1 MAEPMPILLIP
12 GLLKSPRFYAA
23 QLAPLWRRGLVAIAN
38 HTQDNSIAAIAKRI
52 LADAPRQFA
61 LAGHS
66 MGGYIAFEI
75 MRQAPERVARLALID
90 TSARPDMPEQ
100 TERRQLGMAMAREGR
115 FGKITEMLFPMLV
128 HPNHRMDAALLELV
142 QAMADDCGADAYIR
156 QQTAI
161 IGRANSRTTLAA
173 IRCPTLVLVG
183 DKDQLTPPTLA
194 EEIAAGI
201 PGARLVTI
209 VGAGHLP
216 ALEQPDATNRALME
230 WLKA

>member
-12 GLLKSPRFYAA
+12 GLLESPRFYAA

-38 HTQDNSIAAIAKRI
+38 HTQDDSIAAIAKRI
-52 LADAPRQFA
+52 LADAPRRFA

-161 IGRANSRTTLAA
+161 IGRADSRTTLAA
-173 IRCPTLVLVG
+173 IRCPTLVLSFKWLIFSG
-183 DKDQLTPPTLA
+183 SKFLIPCRTLNYNA
-194 EEIAAGI
+194 H
-201 PGARLVTI
+201 RHKMNKLSN
-209 VGAGHLP
+209 L
-216 ALEQPDATNRALME
+216 RALY
-230 WLKA
+230 LFDCIPNTNSSCYQ